1 MADCA
6 GSTLQAA
13 AETVSAADAKPRF
26 AWGRAA
32 FFFLLGFLLLSE
44 PLMLVLLL
52 YKNGTFQS

>member
-1 MADCA
+1 M
-6 GSTLQAA
+6 QAA